1 MTRGLRTI
9 VYDVDYYTNICSQ
22 QVEGVSILFGG
33 TAKCTCNTG
42 QCHCTAVRDA
52 RQGRSTTHAL
62 IAIQHKWMQTLDN
75 KGSVRALFVDF
86 KKAFDIV
93 NHNILF
99 F

>member
-1 MTRGLRTI
+1 M
-9 VYDVDYYTNICSQ
+9 
-22 QVEGVSILFGG
+22 
-33 TAKCTCNTG
+33 
-42 QCHCTAVRDA
+42 
-52 RQGRSTTHAL
+52 L
-62 IAIQHKWMQTLDN
+62 IAIQHKWMQTRDN